1 MRINTRSVEFNVRVS
16 ETADSPRPVV
26 LRHGGITYSMDV
38 SEAIQLA
45 TMLADTINEVK
56 TQPRQEKS

>member
-1 MRINTRSVEFNVRVS
+1 MRINTRNVEFYVRVS
-16 ETADSPRPVV
+16 ETVNSPRPVV
-26 LRHGGITYSMDV
+26 LRLGGITYSMDAA
-38 SEAIQLA
+38 EATQLA